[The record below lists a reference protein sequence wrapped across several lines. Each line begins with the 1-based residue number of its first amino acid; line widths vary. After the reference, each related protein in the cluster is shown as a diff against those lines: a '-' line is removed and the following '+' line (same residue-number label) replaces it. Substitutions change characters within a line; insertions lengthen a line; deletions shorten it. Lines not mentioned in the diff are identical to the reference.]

1 MTLVPTLGLRHVAL
15 RVRDLARARA
25 FYIEVFGMRPVWEP
39 DAQSCYLTSG
49 TDNLALHAAGNLP
62 PEPRPDEAL
71 DHIGFL
77 VASRDAVWAAAE
89 ALRARGIPIVG
100 EPRDHRDGSSSLYC
114 RDPDGHVVQVLYEP
128 AASRALRS

>member
-1 MTLVPTLGLRHVAL
+1 MSLVPTLGLRHVAL

-39 DAQSCYLTSG
+39 DAQSCYLSSG
-49 TDNLALHAAGNLP
+49 TDNLALHATPGLPAG
-62 PEPRPDEAL
+62 PRPDDAL

-89 ALRARGIPIVG
+89 ALRAHGVPIVR
-100 EPRDHRDGSSSLYC
+100 EPRDHRDGSSSVYC

-128 AASRALRS
+128 VASGALRP